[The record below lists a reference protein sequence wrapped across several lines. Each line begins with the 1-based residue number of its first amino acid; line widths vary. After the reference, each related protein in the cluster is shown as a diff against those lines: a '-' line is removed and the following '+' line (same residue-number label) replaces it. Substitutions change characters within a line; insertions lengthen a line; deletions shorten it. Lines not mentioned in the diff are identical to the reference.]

1 MPVTLPATPGPSSA
15 TPMMLDFGALLEPGL
30 GGASQY
36 VARLGNRFELQ
47 VQYPPMA
54 AEVARV
60 FISRLNQAKASTLL
74 MPFPQPGVAVGAEGA
89 PRVNGAGQAGTFL
102 VVDGLPAAKAVGEGW
117 FMSFIA
123 GGRRYLHQ
131 VAADAV
137 ADGGGAVT
145 LTIEPMLRVSPPDNA
160 VVELVEPKIEGFVQ
174 GDGVPWTIE
183 TAALYG
189 LSFTIRETE

>member
-1 MPVTLPATPGPSSA
+1 MPVTLPATPWPSSA
-15 TPMMLDFGALLEPGL
+15 SPMMLDFGALLEPGL

-36 VARLGNRFELQ
+36 VSRLGNRFELQ
-47 VQYPPMA
+47 VQYPPMT

-74 MPFPQPGVAVGAEGA
+74 MPFPQPGVVVGAEGA

-102 VVDGLPAAKAVGEGW
+102 SIDGLPAGKAVSEGW
-117 FMSFIA
+117 FFSLIA

-131 VAADAV
+131 VSADAV
-137 ADGGGAVT
+137 ATGAGAIT
-145 LTIEPMLRVSPPDNA
+145 LAIEPMLRVSAPDNA
-160 VVELVEPKIEGFVQ
+160 VVELATPMIEGFVQ